1 MGGRYL
7 MFHRVMGIGR
17 WVVDFLFA
25 KEGYDIEGVLACLY
39 DAGASNSVLNQAED
53 LMLSC
58 KYNCGFTYSDQRRRR
73 AVVLIGPTSSGDEFL
88 DTFVHETRHLADA
101 IAEGL
106 GIYLNSE
113 HPAYISGDTARSLA
127 GIICELGCSKCSD
140 KRR

>member
-39 DAGASNSVLNQAED
+39 DAGASNSVLEQAED

-73 AVVLIGPTSSGDEFL
+73 AVVLIGPASSGEEFL
-88 DTFVHETRHLADA
+88 DTVVHETRHLADA

-127 GIICELGCSKCSD
+127 GIICELGCPKCHD